1 MKNLFKPMKIFNQ
14 KQLTII
20 DIAYFFVAVAL
31 LVAKK
36 MVWIKILT
44 VGVVALYGLYWLVG
58 TLNKEEKQQILTNL
72 FSYIAVFIFLFIL

>member
-72 FSYIAVFIFLFIL
+72 FSYIAVFIFLFIS